1 LQSYARDLRLLAV
14 FTEDAEIQCLT
25 PDVLSSF
32 FISDAARIGIKGL
45 SRAPISVNRIK
56 ASVRSFCSYLVEA
69 HNLDPNPAR
78 TIRIRRPGKKVVS
91 ALTTNERNILIEA
104 VKTNCSQ
111 RDFAMLTL
119 FVNTG
124 IRLSELVNL
133 DIGDLDMTNGR
144 MTITAKGGNAETKF
158 MNETTRN
165 VLAAY
170 LDYCK
175 IKTSSH
181 PAHPASPAS
190 SALFLSNRHT
200 RISARQV
207 QMRFGKWLELAGID
221 RPGITFIRFATR
233 SARSV
238 QTNERRYAGQA
249 GNGAQQYRI
258 DARLRHMSDEEVKTG
273 WSISKKIEQTIFRS
287 VYYIAINARICLR
300 LKHCLYSY

>member
-1 LQSYARDLRLLAV
+1 
-14 FTEDAEIQCLT
+14 
-25 PDVLSSF
+25 
-32 FISDAARIGIKGL
+32 
-45 SRAPISVNRIK
+45 
-56 ASVRSFCSYLVEA
+56 VEA

-221 RPGITFIRFATR
+221 RPGITVHTLRHTFGTLLYK
-233 SARSV
+233 
-238 QTNERRYAGQA
+238 QTKDVMLVKRAMGHSNIESTLVYV
-249 GNGAQQYRI
+249 
-258 DARLRHMSDEEVKTG
+258 HMSDEEVKTAL
-273 WSISKKIEQTIFRS
+273 E
-287 VYYIAINARICLR
+287 YL
-300 LKHCLYSY
+300 

>member
-1 LQSYARDLRLLAV
+1 MKLTEAISRFIDSQRANGKRERTLQSYARDLNLLAV
-14 FTEDAEIQCLT
+14 FTKDEEIHTLT

-32 FISDAARIGIKGL
+32 FISDDARLGIKGL
-45 SRAPISVNRIK
+45 TRAPISVNRIK

-170 LDYCK
+170 LDGRRM
-175 IKTSSH
+175 SQ
-181 PAHPASPAS
+181 SPACAT

-221 RPGITFIRFATR
+221 RPGITVHTLRHTFGTLLYK
-233 SARSV
+233 
-238 QTNERRYAGQA
+238 QTKDVMLVKRAMGHSNIESTLVYV
-249 GNGAQQYRI
+249 
-258 DARLRHMSDEEVKTG
+258 HMSDEEVKTALEG
-273 WSISKKIEQTIFRS
+273 M
-287 VYYIAINARICLR
+287 
-300 LKHCLYSY
+300 